1 MNFLHQLAD
10 LITGGALTESQQAYS
25 SASYER
31 DRYRDAL
38 RDIVAMNT
46 PRPNATVQRMVETAQ
61 VALEIKTVKVY
72 HDIEV

>member
-1 MNFLHQLAD
+1 MNFLYQLAD
-10 LITGGALTESQQAYS
+10 LITGGALTESQEAYS

-61 VALEIKTVKVY
+61 VALEV
-72 HDIEV
+72 